1 MAKEKNRYTIG
12 CGDINPVI
20 NLIVEG
26 SLRTQIV
33 GEPVDLTGVTIYA
46 LHYNGKKENV
56 TNKVRLSRSN
66 WSDTEGKQSV
76 DIGYKGRR
84 ITLTANVSEVML
96 DSISVKTPPTKT
108 AYRIGETID
117 MTGLVLTA
125 SFNDGTSVDVTE
137 GYTFAPATMASDTT
151 KVTISYTVEEVTKTV
166 EQPITLISLDSI
178 VVKTPPTKTSYKV
191 GETIS
196 ATGLVLTATYTDGSS
211 EDVTEGYTFTPVTM
225 ASDTTAMTISLE
237 VDGITKTTTQVLTLV
252 SLDSISVKTPPTV
265 TSFAAGA
272 DIDLTGLVLTATYT
286 DGSTADVTQGYTFSP
301 TVMANDTTSVTISYT
316 ENGVTKTTTQAVSL
330 ITNRKKVGGILFYID
345 STADGT
351 YTFYNGEGTQVSAPT
366 VGTDCTDWEYEVTG
380 ASKDKYYVVYNELY
394 TSKRWCPYIDGAYVN
409 VSTGYTATAI
419 GSGKTNT
426 AGIMAIDNGKYIQAD
441 SNGYPTVWY
450 QIQQMRTNKVGGC
463 DDWFVGSEYELDALR
478 TSNAGD
484 SATWFSGN
492 YIWSSSDYSANYA
505 RTWSYNNSNWS
516 NDIKYGNACVCGV
529 RAF

>member
-1 MAKEKNRYTIG
+1 MAKNKYTIG

-26 SLRTQIV
+26 SLGTQIV

-66 WSDTEGKQSV
+66 WSDTEGNQSV

-117 MTGLVLTA
+117 MTGLVITA

-330 ITNRKKVGGILFYID
+330 LVNRKKVGGIIFYID

-351 YTFYNGEGTQVSAPT
+351 YTFYNGEGTQVAAPT
-366 VGTDCTDWEYEVTG
+366 VGTDCTNWEYEVTG
-380 ASKDKYYVVYNELY
+380 ASKDKFYVVHNEIY
-394 TSKRWCPYIDGAYVN
+394 RKTWGGNDAQIGA
-409 VSTGYTATAI
+409 SGTAI
-419 GSGKTNT
+419 GTGRSNT
-426 AGIMAIDNGKYIQAD
+426 TIAIGSVADVTGSIWEYIR
-441 SNGYPTVWY
+441 T
-450 QIQQMRTNKVGGC
+450 MRTNEVGDC
-463 DDWFVGSEYELDALR
+463 DDWFVGSKDELDALR
-478 TSNAGD
+478 TSGAGN
-484 SATWFSGN
+484 SGTWFSSN
-492 YIWSSSDYSANYA
+492 NIWSSSE
-505 RTWSYNNSNWS
+505 YNAFRSELWVYNSNQWGHGLQADK
-516 NDIKYGNACVCGV
+516 NLNEYVCGI

>member
-1 MAKEKNRYTIG
+1 MAKNKYTIG

-26 SLRTQIV
+26 SLGTQIV

-66 WSDTEGKQSV
+66 WSDTEGNQSV

-96 DSISVKTPPTKT
+96 DSIS
-108 AYRIGETID
+108 
-117 MTGLVLTA
+117 
-125 SFNDGTSVDVTE
+125 
-137 GYTFAPATMASDTT
+137 
-151 KVTISYTVEEVTKTV
+151 
-166 EQPITLISLDSI
+166 
-178 VVKTPPTKTSYKV
+178 VKTPPTKTSYKV

-272 DIDLTGLVLTATYT
+272 NIDLTGLVLTATYT

-330 ITNRKKVGGILFYID
+330 LVTRKKVGGIIFYID

-351 YTFYNGEGTQVSAPT
+351 YTFYNGEGTQVAAPT
-366 VGTDCTDWEYEVTG
+366 VGMDCTDWEYTVTG
-380 ASKDKYYVVYNELY
+380 ASKDKYYVVHNELY
-394 TSKRWCPYIDGAYVN
+394 RKIWGGYGNLIGA
-409 VSTGYTATAI
+409 SGTAIGTGRSNTATAI
-419 GSGKTNT
+419 GSVADE
-426 AGIMAIDNGKYIQAD
+426 AGSIWETIRN
-441 SNGYPTVWY
+441 
-450 QIQQMRTNKVGGC
+450 MRTNAVGGC
-463 DDWFVGSEYELDALR
+463 DDWFVGSKDELDALR
-478 TSNAGD
+478 TSGAGN
-484 SATWFSGN
+484 SGTWFADDN
-492 YIWSSSDYSANYA
+492 IWSSSEYDASHSWMWIYTNNQWGRGLQAEKQYSEYL
-505 RTWSYNNSNWS
+505 
-516 NDIKYGNACVCGV
+516 CGI

>member
-26 SLRTQIV
+26 SLGTQIV

-66 WSDTEGKQSV
+66 WSDTEGNQSV

-117 MTGLVLTA
+117 M
-125 SFNDGTSVDVTE
+125 
-137 GYTFAPATMASDTT
+137 
-151 KVTISYTVEEVTKTV
+151 
-166 EQPITLISLDSI
+166 
-178 VVKTPPTKTSYKV
+178 
-191 GETIS
+191 
-196 ATGLVLTATYTDGSS
+196 TGLVLTATYTDGSS

-272 DIDLTGLVLTATYT
+272 DIDFTGLVLTATYT
-286 DGSTADVTQGYTFSP
+286 DGSTADVISGYVLIP
-301 TVMANDTTSVTISYT
+301 TVMASDTTSVTISYT
-316 ENGVTKTTTQAVSL
+316 ENGVTKTTTQAVTLLS
-330 ITNRKKVGGILFYID
+330 NRKKVGGKIFYID
-345 STADGT
+345 STGDGS
-351 YTFYNGEGTQVSAPT
+351 YTFYNAQGVQVSEPT
-366 VGTDCTDWEYEVTG
+366 TGTDCTDWEYEVTG
-380 ASKDKYYVVYNELY
+380 ATKDKFYVFYVERYS
-394 TSKRWCPYIDGAYVN
+394 SKIWGGSGTLIGA
-409 VSTGYTATAI
+409 SGTEIGTGKTNTETAI
-419 GSGKTNT
+419 GSV
-426 AGIMAIDNGKYIQAD
+426 AD
-441 SNGYPTVWY
+441 VASSIWE
-450 QIQQMRTNKVGGC
+450 QIRNMRTSKVGGC
-463 DDWFVGSEYELDALR
+463 DDWYVPAREELNTMKNFFSWGGSFSVWTSSEYSISDAIVVRRSVGEYAILNEAK
-478 TSNAGD
+478 TVSN
-484 SATWFSGN
+484 
-492 YIWSSSDYSANYA
+492 Y
-505 RTWSYNNSNWS
+505 
-516 NDIKYGNACVCGV
+516 VCAS
-529 RAF
+529 RSF